1 MTSEM
6 PPARDNSIV
15 GMNGPWTLL
24 LKIFLAMFM
33 PSLAIVLGAC
43 WWVVSKVST
52 LTTRVEVAQ
61 TERVYISQ
69 RLQDLRNEQKE
80 LEDVKKTLI
89 EMGRNNRKPQ

>member
-1 MTSEM
+1 M
-6 PPARDNSIV
+6 PPARDKSIV
-15 GMNGPWTLL
+15 GVNGPWTLL

-43 WWVVSKVST
+43 WWVVSKVSV

-80 LEDVKKTLI
+80 LSKDVEDVKKTLMQ
-89 EMGRNNRKPQ
+89 MGTTNKNPR